1 MASFNSPLADKG
13 RDTRNRLERC
23 WSVTLNWGLFPEVL
37 REVSRHYCFLLT
49 CNSLLFCIAII
60 IYLLCMNNRKIAL

>member
-1 MASFNSPLADKG
+1 MASFSSPLADKG

-37 REVSRHYCFLLT
+37 REVSRLHIIWNLL
-49 CNSLLFCIAII
+49 
-60 IYLLCMNNRKIAL
+60 